1 MVYESSKKGR
11 KGETPIKPTEVKT
24 SFVQLR
30 AEGKSYDYIAKE
42 LGISKGTCSAWEKEL
57 KEAVQE
63 LKQEQLAEL
72 YDNYAMTKE
81 ARVRRLGDTLNSI
94 EEALSKADLESIP
107 AEKLLDYKLKYT
119 EALKNEYTG
128 TAEVYKFADNMEAKD
143 IVQALADLLARVQ
156 TGQATQ
162 EQAQREMA
170 VLSSLLKA
178 YDTVEIQ
185 AKIKAIEIAIGGR

>member
-11 KGETPIKPTEVKT
+11 KGETPIKATEVKT

-72 YDNYAMTKE
+72 YNSYAMTKE

-128 TAEVYKFADNMEAKD
+128 TAEVYKFADNMQAKD